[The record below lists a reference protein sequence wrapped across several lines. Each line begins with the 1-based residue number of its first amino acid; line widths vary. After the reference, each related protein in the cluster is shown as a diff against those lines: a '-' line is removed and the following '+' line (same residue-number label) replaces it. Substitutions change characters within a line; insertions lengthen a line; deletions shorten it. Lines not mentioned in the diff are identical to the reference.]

1 MKTSHPKILVLLV
14 SGILVSGLGWANL
27 LNNPGFET
35 NLLTTANNV
44 LTNFPGF
51 QGVWGPEA
59 ATIVTA
65 ENGVTPIQGVQM
77 LRMVD
82 TGSYTQTFQITDVT
96 ASAGLIDSGG
106 ALVNLTAQ
114 FNVDKALSA
123 ALGVVSLTFFTTS
136 TYASNIPPYLT
147 ASLTLDTS
155 PNTWQPISLTIPVPV
170 GTRWLLSQV
179 AYQDATLLGIDGVY
193 HPGYVDAADTTI
205 SQIPEPATLGLLT
218 IGALALRRRR
228 ND

>member
-1 MKTSHPKILVLLV
+1 MKKIMTISLTIAVCITVSANANVLV
-14 SGILVSGLGWANL
+14 
-27 LNNPGFET
+27 NPGFET
-35 NLLTTANNV
+35 NSLTSATNV

-59 ATIVTA
+59 GTIVTA

-106 ALVNLTAQ
+106 AVINAYAQ

-123 ALGVVSLTFFTTS
+123 ALGVISVSFFTTS
-136 TYASNIPPYLT
+136 TYGSLIGSSPI

-155 PNTWQPISLTIPVPV
+155 PVSWQPISLSSAIPV
-170 GTRWLLSQV
+170 GTRWILTQV
-179 AYQDATLLGIDGVY
+179 AYQDATLFGIDGQY

-205 SQIPEPATLGLLT
+205 SQIPEPATIGMLVLGALGLWKK
-218 IGALALRRRR
+218 RKNSR
-228 ND
+228 

>member
-1 MKTSHPKILVLLV
+1 MKKITTISLIIAVFITVSANANVLV
-14 SGILVSGLGWANL
+14 
-27 LNNPGFET
+27 NPGFET

-59 ATIVTA
+59 GTIVTA

-106 ALVNLTAQ
+106 AVVNLTAQ

-123 ALGVVSLTFFTTS
+123 ALGVVSLSFFTTS

-179 AYQDATLLGIDGVY
+179 AYQDATLLGIDGQY

-205 SQIPEPATLGLLT
+205 SQIPEPATLSMLGL
-218 IGALALRRRR
+218 GALGLWKKRKNSR
-228 ND
+228 

>member
-1 MKTSHPKILVLLV
+1 MKKNITISLIVAAFVAGSANANVLV
-14 SGILVSGLGWANL
+14 
-27 LNNPGFET
+27 NPGFEI
-35 NLLTTANNV
+35 NSLTTATNV

-51 QGVWGPEA
+51 QGIWGPEA
-59 ATIVTA
+59 GTIVTA
-65 ENGVTPIQGVQM
+65 ENGVTPIQGVRM

-106 ALVNLTAQ
+106 AVINSSAL

-123 ALGVVSLTFFTTS
+123 ALGVISVSFFTTS
-136 TYASNIPPYLT
+136 TYGSLIGSSPI

-155 PNTWQPISLTIPVPV
+155 DTTWQPISLSSAVPV
-170 GTRWLLSQV
+170 GTRWILTQV
-179 AYQDATLLGIDGVY
+179 AYQDATLFGIDGQY

-205 SQIPEPATLGLLT
+205 GQIPEPATLGLL
-218 IGALALRRRR
+218 ALGGMMTFLRRRAAV
-228 ND
+228 